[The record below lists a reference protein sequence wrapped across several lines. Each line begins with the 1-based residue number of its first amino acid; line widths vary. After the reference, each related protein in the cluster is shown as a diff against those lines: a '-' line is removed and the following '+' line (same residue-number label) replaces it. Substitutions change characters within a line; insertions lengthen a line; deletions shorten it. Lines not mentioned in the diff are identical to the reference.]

1 MTKHQ
6 KKMIAPIIVTCLL
19 SAYLLAYVYVAVT
32 IPMAIV
38 VKVLIGLVSVAL
50 LGTSVYVLVQRIKE
64 IRSSEEDDLSQY

>member
-6 KKMIAPIIVTCLL
+6 KKMIAPVVVTSLL
-19 SAYLLAYVYVAVT
+19 SVYILAYVYVAVT
-32 IPMAIV
+32 VPMAV
-38 VKVLIGLVSVAL
+38 LAKVLIGLVSVAL

>member
-6 KKMIAPIIVTCLL
+6 KKMIAPIVVTCLL

-32 IPMAIV
+32 VPMSVA
-38 VKVLIGLVSVAL
+38 VKVLIGLVSIAL
-50 LGTSVYVLVQRIKE
+50 FGTSIYVLVQRINE